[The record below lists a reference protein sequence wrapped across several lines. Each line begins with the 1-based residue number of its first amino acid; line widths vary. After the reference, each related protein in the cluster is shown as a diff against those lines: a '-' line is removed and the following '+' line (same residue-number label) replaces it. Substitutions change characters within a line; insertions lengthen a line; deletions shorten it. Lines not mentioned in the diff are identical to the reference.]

1 MYSWADVM
9 DFMAERCPRC
19 QRLLNNSPECIDRCA
34 HTPQGEPVERPKV
47 GDLVHYMSHG
57 TPPRADSTQAHRSG
71 LCRAAIITEV
81 PKYQEDGTLNGL
93 REHEWTA
100 SLAVLNPSGMY
111 FDQNIPQAMAHGG
124 WHQPFDGC
132 DEW

>member
-1 MYSWADVM
+1 MNSWADVM
-9 DFMAERCPRC
+9 DFMAERCPHCR
-19 QRLLNNSPECIDRCA
+19 RLLNNSPECIDRCA
-34 HTPQGEPVERPKV
+34 HTPQGESVERPKV

-57 TPPRADSTQAHRSG
+57 TPPRVDGTQAHRSG

-81 PKYQEDGTLNGL
+81 PHMDGSRLNGTNDQ
-93 REHEWTA
+93 WTA

-111 FDQNIPQAMAHGG
+111 FDQDIPWGMAHGG

-132 DEW
+132 DE